1 MEVLGSYPWPG
12 NVRELRNFI
21 ERAVILLPGS
31 ALRPP
36 LAELKQATVQRLK
49 QATVQRLK
57 QATVQSPSSK
67 LSTLEEAAI
76 RESNCHWWTEWSG
89 GAVGDETDNFGLSNT
104 QAEYPVSSAVMR
116 IAGLR
121 LGIAISTAS

>member
-36 LAELKQATVQRLK
+36 LAELK